1 MSRLRFNQILTILQ
15 EGGHIRFRPQSEL
28 IYSMNDKGLQCNKNG
43 RIFCADNVRF
53 NALFRGPDISYKNVI
68 GVDYLTLLRSVH
80 IEGNILLCTTT
91 NGVVTEANGAAVMGK
106 GNAKQ
111 IDNEFHVSKLLGS
124 YIQKFGN
131 RAFYLGNHVIG
142 TNTIQIASFPTKY
155 DWRDDSD
162 LTLISKSVEQ
172 VKAIAEKF
180 GSDTIF
186 LPYPGI
192 SNGRLPFNIV
202 QNVLDVSLDERFY
215 TFIRGNNNEH
225 EQCY

>member
-1 MSRLRFNQILTILQ
+1 MSRLRFNQILAILQ

-28 IYSMNDKGLQCNKNG
+28 IYSINDDSLQCNKNG
-43 RIFCADNVRF
+43 RVFCADNVSF
-53 NALFRGPDISYKNVI
+53 NALFRGPDISYKDVI

-91 NGVVTEANGAAVMGK
+91 NGVVKESNGAAVMGK

-111 IDNEFHVSKLLGS
+111 IDSEFCVSKLLGS

-131 RAFYLGNHVIG
+131 RAFYLGSHVIG
-142 TNTIQIASFPTKY
+142 TNIIQIASFPTKY
-155 DWRDDSD
+155 DWKDDSD

-215 TFIRGNNNEH
+215 TFIREDNNEH